1 MEIHFFLILF
11 CRCLQMI
18 LFGIFPWNYYRPF
31 NVHDFLF
38 SFFLNDLYAIKMDMS
53 QIECR
58 TMWEI
63 SLVAS
68 WLCVGNIAVTV
79 KQRACVHKQG
89 DILDNLSSLFTLQLS
104 VQQTILVSKAGGGFH
119 CKGQERK

>member
-1 MEIHFFLILF
+1 
-11 CRCLQMI
+11 
-18 LFGIFPWNYYRPF
+18 
-31 NVHDFLF
+31 
-38 SFFLNDLYAIKMDMS
+38 MDMS
-53 QIECR
+53 QIEYR

-63 SLVAS
+63 SLVAF

-104 VQQTILVSKAGGGFH
+104 VQQTILVSKGGGFTVRD
-119 CKGQERK
+119 KRESKKDISPTS